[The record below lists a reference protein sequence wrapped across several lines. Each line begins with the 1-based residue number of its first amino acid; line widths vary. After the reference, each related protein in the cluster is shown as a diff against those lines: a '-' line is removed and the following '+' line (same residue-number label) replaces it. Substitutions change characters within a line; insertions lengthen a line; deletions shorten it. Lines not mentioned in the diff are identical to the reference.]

1 MRSRWILLG
10 GDVAAFVAF
19 GLVGLASHEKSV
31 ALESVARSMLVF
43 PVAWLALSPFFRTL
57 SARAV
62 CGELPFARLMTAWLV
77 AGVLALG
84 ARAIIFDRE
93 LFNAFFVIA
102 LVGNGLFLAAW
113 RAIYNHW
120 IAVDGN
126 VRAPANPVERMT

>member
-10 GDVAAFVAF
+10 GDVAAFVVF
-19 GLVGLASHEKSV
+19 GLIGLASHEKSV

-77 AGVLALG
+77 AGVLALV

-102 LVGNGLFLAAW
+102 LVGNGLFLASW
-113 RAIYNHW
+113 RAVYNRW
-120 IAVDGN
+120 IAVDMD
-126 VRAPANPVERMT
+126 APGRSSIVERTT